1 METPQTLLGNL
12 LQRSATTMLKN
23 VSWCLGRTSRLS
35 VCSCCL
41 FILSVGTTGKSLAQ
55 SSLYAHFRGDTLIR
69 SPWVLLTRL
78 NSPSSLSLYL
88 YEILQ
93 SFFVALCWNSFQYVH
108 VSCSGGP
115 RIDTALQVWLWQSW
129 VETVFNCFISFEGNH
144 SSWFQA
150 TNSNS
155 ESVYPCGSSGE
166 GYLCLCCHWDR

>member
-1 METPQTLLGNL
+1 MFGQNL
-12 LQRSATTMLKN
+12 LSFNLLLLPFCP
-23 VSWCLGRTSRLS
+23 VSGHHWKESGSVFFICSLQGWC
-35 VCSCCL
+35 
-41 FILSVGTTGKSLAQ
+41 IDKI
-55 SSLYAHFRGDTLIR
+55 SSST
-69 SPWVLLTRL
+69 LLTRL
-78 NSPSSLSLYL
+78 NSPSFLSLYL

-93 SFFVALCWNSFQYVH
+93 SFFVTLCWNSFQYVH
-108 VSCSGGP
+108 VSCTGGP

-155 ESVYPCGSSGE
+155 EGLYPCGSSGE